1 MLQKSHYSIVLTW
14 GYQSPHRAKSN
25 YIKVPQKKKPTDM
38 YTVDKKL
45 TYRSRALGSDHS
57 LTADKALGS
66 LCSVWTH

>member
-1 MLQKSHYSIVLTW
+1 
-14 GYQSPHRAKSN
+14 
-25 YIKVPQKKKPTDM
+25 M

-57 LTADKALGS
+57 LTEDKALGS

>member
-1 MLQKSHYSIVLTW
+1 
-14 GYQSPHRAKSN
+14 
-25 YIKVPQKKKPTDM
+25 M

-45 TYRSRALGSDHS
+45 TYRSRALESDHS